1 MFNFVLKH
9 KEKFL
14 KVLNSSSHAILL
26 ESSDDTLLKNI
37 TKVYA
42 MNLFCKTQNAC
53 GICSSCLKI
62 MDNNNLD
69 VIIYPTQKNFLM
81 DDVKDLLEKLNI
93 TPAENDYKIFIINNI
108 DSASPIVQNKLLKSI
123 EEPPKFVKFVLTCS
137 SKQKVLPTIVSR
149 CEVIPLSKFTPQE
162 MQPLLENLPSEYKQI
177 LGEFSEGNLSILEK
191 LKDSNDFI
199 ENYNFAIK
207 ILCDLTNSKQM
218 LNFSSVLNENKQK
231 FMEIIEIFDKLLF
244 DVIKINNGQTAL
256 IINKYCLDKLVKA
269 SKSISTLACLNIKN
283 NIVSLSDK
291 LKLNANLN
299 GVVDEFLLKYL
310 EEKWKN
316 KKL

>member
-1 MFNFVLKH
+1 MFSFVLEH
-9 KEKFL
+9 KEKFSKL
-14 KVLNSSSHAILL
+14 LGSSSHAILI
-26 ESSDDTLLKNI
+26 ESLDEVLLKNV

-42 MNLFCKTQNAC
+42 MNLFCKNQNAC
-53 GICSSCLKI
+53 GLCSSCLKI
-62 MDNNNLD
+62 MDNNCLD
-69 VIIYPTQKNFLM
+69 VIIYPTQKTFLM
-81 DDVKDLLEKLNI
+81 EDVKDLLDKLNV

-123 EEPPKFVKFVLTCS
+123 EEPPKFVKFILTCS
-137 SKQKVLPTIVSR
+137 SKQKVLQTIVSR
-149 CEVIPLSKFTPQE
+149 CEVIQLNKFTVQE

-177 LGEFSEGNLSILEK
+177 LGEYSEGNLSVLEK
-191 LKDSNDFI
+191 LKNSNDFI

-218 LNFSSVLNENKQK
+218 LNFSSILNENKQK

-244 DVIKINNGQTAL
+244 DIIKINNGQTDL
-256 IINKYCLDKLVKA
+256 VNNKFCLDKLVKA
-269 SKSISTLACLNIKN
+269 SKSISTKACLNIKN
-283 NIVSLSDK
+283 NIVLLGDK

-299 GVVDEFLLKYL
+299 GVVDEFLLMYL

-316 KKL
+316 RQL